1 MTTMTPED
9 AIKAASSVARDIA
22 DGRLSPTEL
31 EQHAVAELREMVGTV
46 VGPNDPAWS
55 LQCDIARQVLALDG
69 VPADELAEWLA
80 VARQRAGEA
89 VGTPAPA
96 DTPPDPVTLPSV
108 AHGPETGP
116 SDNTDHTAVPDI
128 ADEPAVV
135 AVADAVP
142 QPAVSVVPPP
152 TSPRPDAYDPTAAWL
167 AGRTRRN

>member
-31 EQHAVAELREMVGTV
+31 EHQAVAELREMVGTV
-46 VGPNDPAWS
+46 VGPDDPVWS

-89 VGTPAPA
+89 VGTPGPA

-108 AHGPETGP
+108 EHDAEMVP
-116 SDNTDHTAVPDI
+116 SDDADDT
-128 ADEPAVV
+128 ADEPAAV
-135 AVADAVP
+135 AVVHP
-142 QPAVSVVPPP
+142 VP
-152 TSPRPDAYDPTAAWL
+152 TSPRPDHYDPTAAWL
-167 AGRTRRN
+167 AGSTRRN